1 MKKIFSILMAGV
13 ALFGASACCEIED
26 GTTDIKDWEIP
37 APTYDPKVYTIT
49 RPCSI
54 PPPTSTM

>member
-37 APTYDPKVYTIT
+37 APTYDPKVYTD
-49 RPCSI
+49 RKSVV
-54 PPPTSTM
+54 